1 MKYRDPKKDNDL
13 FSMIDHQQSVI
24 KTVKGINKLNTVI
37 DWEMFRGELESI
49 LGYNNRDPKR
59 GGRPPFD
66 AVLMLK
72 VLVLQKYYGLSDEE
86 TEFQIMDRF
95 SFLQFLGLQ
104 PGDHVADART
114 IWDFKQLLEKDQ
126 RDGSARL
133 FKRFGQALTANGL
146 LAKEGSL
153 VDASFV
159 AAPRQRNTREQ
170 NEQIKA
176 CKRPAGFEQSTA
188 KGRQKD
194 CDARWTKKNNETH
207 YGYKNHTKVDAK
219 TKLIDAYTTTA
230 ANVHDSQ
237 VFKDLIDEDD
247 QAVFADSAYLSEEN
261 HEHLLSKDCQDF
273 IMLKAQRGHGHPL
286 SESDQITN
294 KLRSRIRVRCEHVFG
309 RMSQMFMDR
318 LRTIGLTRA
327 KQHNSLSN
335 LVYNMDRY
343 AFLVK

>member
-1 MKYRDPKKDNDL
+1 ML
-13 FSMIDHQQSVI
+13 
-24 KTVKGINKLNTVI
+24 KTVKGINKLNAVM
-37 DWEMFRGELESI
+37 DWELFREELESV
-49 LGYNNRDPKR
+49 LGYDNRDPKR

-104 PGDHVADART
+104 ARDDVPDART
-114 IWDFKQLLEKDQ
+114 IWDFKQLLEKDG
-126 RDGSARL
+126 RDGTRRL
-133 FKRFGQALTANGL
+133 FEKFGRLLRTEGL
-146 LAKEGSL
+146 LAKEGSI

-159 AAPRQRNTREQ
+159 AAPRQRNSREENQ
-170 NEQIKA
+170 QIKQG
-176 CKRPAGFEQSTA
+176 KRPEGFEADTP

-207 YGYKNHTKVDAK
+207 YGYKNHAKVDAK
-219 TKLIDAYTTTA
+219 SKLVDGYTTTA

-237 VFKDLIDEDD
+237 VFGELIDEEDE
-247 QAVFADSAYLSEEN
+247 AVFADSAYFSKASD
-261 HEHLLSKDCQDF
+261 EHLISKNCQNF
-273 IMLKAQRGHGHPL
+273 ILFKGSRGHPL
-286 SESDQITN
+286 SEEERATN

-309 RMSQMFMDR
+309 RMSQMAMDR
-318 LRTIGLTRA
+318 LRTIGLLRA
-327 KQHNSLSN
+327 EQHNGLCN

-343 AFLVK
+343 AFLCR